1 MSFGPSNTAKAASNN
16 LAGTSNLALNNL
28 YPQVTQAGGNLLNL
42 GNQNTQ
48 SGVNYFRNLM
58 GGNRAA
64 TTDLLQPDINRIRD
78 ANQGTLQSVSTLM
91 PRGGGRSGTLFNA
104 SYAPNQQIQ
113 NLFAGARTAGA
124 AALPQIGAG
133 QTGAGANLF
142 GIGSNSLNAAT
153 GANTAQLNYQLQQ
166 QELTNKLWAGL
177 GSGLFNLA
185 MTPFGGGSGL
195 FGLFGGGGGGGGGN
209 GLGTLAGHT

>member
-1 MSFGPSNTAKAASNN
+1 MSFGPSNASKAASNN

-48 SGVNYFRNLM
+48 TGVNFFRNIL
-58 GGNRAA
+58 GGNQAA
-64 TTDLLQPDINRIRD
+64 TTSLMQPDIDRIRQ

-104 SYAPNQQIQ
+104 AYAPNQQIS
-113 NLFAGARTAGA
+113 NLFNTDRA
-124 AALPQIGAG
+124 AAATALPQIGAG
-133 QTGAGANLF
+133 QTSAGTGLF
-142 GIGSNSLNAAT
+142 GLGGNALNSAT
-153 GANTAQLNYQLQQ
+153 GANSADLNYQLEQQ
-166 QELTNKLWAGL
+166 KLTNTLWGGL
-177 GSGLFNLA
+177 GNGLFNLA

-195 FGLFGGGGGGGGGN
+195 FGMFGGGGGGGGVP
-209 GLGTLAGHT
+209 LGTLAR